1 MSARPLE
8 WSALMD
14 RFGKMRLME
23 QLAVVRGFGP
33 DLKSEVVRLLRQCGT
48 DKALGLVELILWT
61 PSSP

>member
-1 MSARPLE
+1 
-8 WSALMD
+8 MD